1 MADLRKKA
9 AMQSQMAESLRI
21 VTDQEY
27 EAQKRVGRDPS
38 RRNMDDLEGLQ
49 RAKRLY
55 QRRMAGMEDD
65 E

>member
-1 MADLRKKA
+1 
-9 AMQSQMAESLRI
+9 MQSQMAESLRI